1 MSMIEAG
8 GQGSTVIQ
16 EKANKFNVLPEK
28 DLGTLQMHLKGLFFR
43 TRTVNKH
50 IIDALVRSLFKS
62 IQTSA
67 SERTILQ
74 RWAFGYFQDYN
85 ASLRKELRNL
95 VPEFIRK
102 YKLTKARQPEM
113 QQISEYIMETFNL
126 FVQENLLDKD
136 VINEVKDLNY
146 MTVNMIIFT
155 ADGNDSLQQLD
166 LGSLLKFD

>member
-8 GQGSTVIQ
+8 GQGSIVIQ

-67 SERTILQ
+67 SECTTLQ
-74 RWAFGYFQDYN
+74 RWAFSCFRDYN

-113 QQISEYIMETFNL
+113 QQISKYITESNWEAFL
-126 FVQENLLDKD
+126 KRHID
-136 VINEVKDLNY
+136 I
-146 MTVNMIIFT
+146 
-155 ADGNDSLQQLD
+155 LD
-166 LGSLLKFD
+166 LEKTFRKQPENVVKFTKFIRSVF